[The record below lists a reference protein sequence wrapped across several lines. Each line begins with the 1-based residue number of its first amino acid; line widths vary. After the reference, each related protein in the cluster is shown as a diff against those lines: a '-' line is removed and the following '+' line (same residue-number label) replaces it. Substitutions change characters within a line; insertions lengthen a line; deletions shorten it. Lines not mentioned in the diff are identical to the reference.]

1 MKIVHRQAATARGR
15 AAKSPAAAPAM
26 DRVRTSPRFGMRAGA
41 AMAAIGL
48 GTIGTFCSPAA
59 LAYEVA
65 EIGSFHIG
73 GQQVTLTGLPEREIV
88 FTPGAPP
95 LKVDPNGDF
104 EAGQMY
110 VQFVRLQSPKAKYPL
125 LLWHGGGL
133 TGVTWESKPDGK
145 PGWQQY
151 FLRNGHDVYVSDAVE
166 RGRASWARYPEIY
179 KSEPFFR
186 TKKEGWELFRIGP
199 TYDRDPAK
207 RIAFDG
213 TQFPVAAFDQFV
225 KQGVPRWAGN
235 DAATQKAY
243 DELVQKVCPCVIVV
257 HSQGANFGF
266 TAALHAP
273 DKVKAIVAVEPSG
286 APDPAEV
293 DTAALKNTPHLFVW
307 GDFIDRNP
315 FWKKIVLG
323 PQRYLEAVAAAG
335 AKTEVLD
342 LPKAGVTG
350 NSHMLMMDRNS
361 DQVADLIQA
370 WMDKQGLLK

>member
-1 MKIVHRQAATARGR
+1 
-15 AAKSPAAAPAM
+15 
-26 DRVRTSPRFGMRAGA
+26 
-41 AMAAIGL
+41 MAAILL
-48 GTIGTFCSPAA
+48 GASVVAGSTPA
-59 LAYEVA
+59 LAYDVS

-73 GQQVTLTGLPEREIV
+73 GQQVTLAGLPEREIV

-110 VQFVRLQSPKAKYPL
+110 VQFVKLQSPKARFPL

-133 TGVTWESKPDGK
+133 TGVTWETKPDGK

-151 FLRNGHDVYVSDAVE
+151 FLRHGHDVYLSDAVE
-166 RGRASWARYPEIY
+166 RGRAAWSRYPEIY
-179 KSEPFFR
+179 KTEPFFR

-207 RIAFDG
+207 RVAFDG
-213 TQFPVAAFDQFV
+213 TQFPVAAFDQFA
-225 KQGVPRWAGN
+225 KQSVPRWASN
-235 DAATQKAY
+235 DAATQQAY

-266 TAALHAP
+266 TAALRAP

-286 APDPAEV
+286 APDPAKV
-293 DTAALKNTPHLFVW
+293 DLAALKNTPHLFVW
-307 GDFIDRNP
+307 GDFIDENAL
-315 FWKKIVLG
+315 WKKIILT
-323 PQRYLEAVAAAG
+323 PQRYLEAVATAG

-342 LPKAGVTG
+342 LPKAGVMG

-361 DQVADLIQA
+361 DEVAGMIQS